1 MVLSKLTLVLE
12 VMVMRLDEKIFLRL
26 IKCLKV
32 ISVHQNYIFGGFFA
46 PPPQKKE
53 IIHSNSLD
61 VTLHHCLI

>member
-26 IKCLKV
+26 IKCLKL
-32 ISVHQNYIFGGFFA
+32 ISVHQNYIFGFFC
-46 PPPQKKE
+46 PLPQKKE
-53 IIHSNSLD
+53 MIHSNSLD

>member
-26 IKCLKV
+26 IKCLKL
-32 ISVHQNYIFGGFFA
+32 ISVHQNYIFGFFC
-46 PPPQKKE
+46 PPQKKE
-53 IIHSNSLD
+53 MIHSNSLD